1 MRKDNMTITKDILKQ
16 YAALKQEEAE
26 LKRRR
31 QSISAQIINLE
42 EQTRI
47 VSDTV
52 TCGKKNKK
60 PLKTIT
66 IKGID
71 HRPSG
76 MIARKRKALDELMQR
91 LEELDAEI
99 LDRMVACEDFI
110 KTVEDS
116 RIRLIIRYH
125 IIDGLTWARTA
136 SKMGTTEDSIRMMFN
151 RFMDDKQEEK

>member
-1 MRKDNMTITKDILKQ
+1 MTITKDILKQ

-42 EQTRI
+42 EQARI

-60 PLKTIT
+60 PLKTVS

-71 HRPSG
+71 QRPSG

-91 LEELDAEI
+91 LEELDADI
-99 LDRMVACEDFI
+99 LDCMVVCEDFI

-116 RIRLIIRYH
+116 RMRLIIRYH

-136 SKMGTTEDSIRMMFN
+136 SKMGTTEDSIRKAFD
-151 RFMDDKQEEK
+151 RFMDVKTDEEEKI